1 MTMPGFTADIS
12 LDKTE
17 TNYRLMA
24 GRAASAAQ
32 VVPAAASCSA
42 CFAYRTGPYVFRGN
56 RLCCTRV
63 CAPIVGCRDT
73 CWVESCNPFADA
85 GVLV

>member
-1 MTMPGFTADIS
+1 MRMPGFTAHAS
-12 LDKTE
+12 LYKSE
-17 TNYRLMA
+17 TNYQMA
-24 GRAASAAQ
+24 AGDGAPAVQ
-32 VVPAAASCSA
+32 VVPAAASCSS
-42 CFAYRTGPYVFRGN
+42 CFAYRTGPFTFRGN

-63 CAPIVGCRDT
+63 CLPFAGCRES